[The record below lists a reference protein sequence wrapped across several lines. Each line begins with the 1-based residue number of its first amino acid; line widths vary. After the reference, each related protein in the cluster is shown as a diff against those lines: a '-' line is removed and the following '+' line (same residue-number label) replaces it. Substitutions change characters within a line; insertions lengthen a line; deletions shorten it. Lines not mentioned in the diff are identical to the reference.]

1 MGARADALAKRFEE
15 ATKAV
20 TDILTRLSD
29 ADWKKLTGGEKWS
42 VGVVAHHVA
51 MGHAGISNLV
61 KSVASGKSA
70 PSMTRAQLDQMN
82 AQHAKEHAQCTKA
95 ETLELHK
102 KNAAHTG
109 FVRSIQKY
117 VFASPAHARLP
128 AARPVGASRMLMRK
142 LRPHF
147 FDIPGNSSTSLE
159 RPDIADFSVP
169 TSSAPMWFCAMR
181 STVPRRRSWPPF
193 DAPPCMIVCAKAR

>member
-61 KSVASGKSA
+61 KSVAIGKAA
-70 PSMTRAQLDQMN
+70 PHAAQREIVRLSSMGRPRGPSLGGA
-82 AQHAKEHAQCTKA
+82 
-95 ETLELHK
+95 
-102 KNAAHTG
+102 G
-109 FVRSIQKY
+109 RGGSR
-117 VFASPAHARLP
+117 FAGSEFRY
-128 AARPVGASRMLMRK
+128 
-142 LRPHF
+142 
-147 FDIPGNSSTSLE
+147 
-159 RPDIADFSVP
+159 PD
-169 TSSAPMWFCAMR
+169 WR
-181 STVPRRRSWPPF
+181 
-193 DAPPCMIVCAKAR
+193 

>member
-61 KSVASGKSA
+61 KSVASGKSV

-102 KNAAHTG
+102 KNAAAAATMVRGLSDAELDRTG
-109 FVRSIQKY
+109 GVLIGMPPMSTQQVVEQVLINHVNEHLGSIRA
-117 VFASPAHARLP
+117 V
-128 AARPVGASRMLMRK
+128 VGAK
-142 LRPHF
+142 
-147 FDIPGNSSTSLE
+147 
-159 RPDIADFSVP
+159 
-169 TSSAPMWFCAMR
+169 
-181 STVPRRRSWPPF
+181 
-193 DAPPCMIVCAKAR
+193 